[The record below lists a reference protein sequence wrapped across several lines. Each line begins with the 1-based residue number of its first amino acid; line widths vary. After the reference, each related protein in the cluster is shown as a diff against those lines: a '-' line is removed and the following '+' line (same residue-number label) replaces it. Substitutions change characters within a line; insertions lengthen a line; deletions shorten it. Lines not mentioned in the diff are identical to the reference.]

1 MSDVINAIGMMFSF
15 LMDTKLL
22 GIPLL
27 VWSILSALFALI
39 GSFIKGKKE

>member
-1 MSDVINAIGMMFSF
+1 MSDVINAISLMFTF
-15 LMDTKLL
+15 LMDNKFL

-27 VWSILSALFALI
+27 VWTILSVLFMLI

>member
-1 MSDVINAIGMMFSF
+1 MSDITSAIGMMFSF
-15 LMDTKLL
+15 LMENKLL

-27 VWSILSALFALI
+27 VWAILTALFTLL